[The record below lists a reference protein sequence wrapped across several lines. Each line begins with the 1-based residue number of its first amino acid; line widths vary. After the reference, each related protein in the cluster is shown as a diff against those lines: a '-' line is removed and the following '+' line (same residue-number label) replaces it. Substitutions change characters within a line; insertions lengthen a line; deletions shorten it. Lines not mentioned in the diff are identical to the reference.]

1 MLIKMFWKQLL
12 VLTMDSLSQNLYTFM
27 SNACMYRKGNDN
39 YLYSCNQAGKV
50 GLIMRVPCTKSYKTK
65 FLTRALCLLDRI

>member
-27 SNACMYRKGNDN
+27 YYACMYKKRNDN
-39 YLYSCNQAGKV
+39 YLYTCNQAGKV
-50 GLIMRVPCTKSYKTK
+50 GLIMRVPCSLTKQNFSQELYVY
-65 FLTRALCLLDRI
+65 